1 MEQPEITDELL
12 KFFKALADGSR
23 LKIVGVLAEKA
34 STVEDL
40 ASHLHL
46 SASTVSHHLARL
58 EEANLVTARV
68 VGHHYFYSLQTK
80 VLEDMSRRI
89 LQKENQACPPAE
101 VALPGFDQKVLDA
114 FILPDGRIKAF
125 PSQEKKLLVILR
137 HVLQAF
143 EKGVRYSEKEVNE
156 ILKRY
161 HEDSSSL
168 RRAMVD
174 YQFMAR
180 EGGGGDYWRL

>member
-1 MEQPEITDELL
+1 MEQPETNDELL
-12 KFFKALADGSR
+12 KFFKVLADSSR
-23 LKIVGVLAEKA
+23 LKIVGMLAVKA

-40 ASHLHL
+40 ASRLNL
-46 SASTVSHHLARL
+46 SASTVSHHLSRL
-58 EEANLVTARV
+58 AEADLVTTCVEGR
-68 VGHHYFYSLQTK
+68 HYFYALQTK

-89 LQKENQACPPAE
+89 LQKENLARPPAE
-101 VALPGFDQKVLDA
+101 DALPGFDQKVLNA
-114 FILPDGRIKAF
+114 FIMPDGRMKAF

-137 HVLQAF
+137 YVLQAF
-143 EKGVRYSEKEVNE
+143 QIGVRYSEKEVNE

-168 RRAMVD
+168 RRAMID
-174 YQFMAR
+174 YKFMAR